1 MGVVTFRNS
10 SIGKAIR
17 EIPLERIVLETDAP
31 YLSPVPHRGER
42 NESSYLTL
50 IAGFIASAKGISI
63 EEVAAKT
70 SENAKRLF
78 GI

>member
-1 MGVVTFRNS
+1 M
-10 SIGKAIR
+10 
-17 EIPLERIVLETDAP
+17 LETDAP
-31 YLSPVPHRGER
+31 YLSPVPHRGGR
-42 NESSYLTL
+42 NESSHLTL

>member
-1 MGVVTFRNS
+1 MFLELLRKEFIERKNDEKQSIAMLVLS
-10 SIGKAIR
+10 SLLR
-17 EIPLERIVLETDAP
+17 VL
-31 YLSPVPHRGER
+31 
-42 NESSYLTL
+42 L